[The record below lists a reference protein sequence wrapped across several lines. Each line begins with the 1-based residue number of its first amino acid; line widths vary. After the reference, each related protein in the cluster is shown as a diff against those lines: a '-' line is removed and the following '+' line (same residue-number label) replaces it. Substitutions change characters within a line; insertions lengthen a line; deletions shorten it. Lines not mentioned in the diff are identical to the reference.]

1 MMGRLAGM
9 GVVKEDAMNSLKTAV
24 VVTVL
29 LGVMYGVY
37 TTLTTHPG
45 GPSSEDSNSPW
56 PAVNLSLPGKANGGA
71 ERANPSLKESQ
82 VASWPPTGR
91 SDVATSPASPENP
104 GRLGGSPSDKGNWPN
119 LSNPFAKPSQAGD
132 KPSVPNSVAALDPR
146 VTPASAGQ
154 AQFGAAVPATGVEF
168 ASSAGIRAEFRAMMD
183 SVQRRLDQGQ
193 LAEVLLELSPLYG
206 SADLTPDESRQLT
219 ELLDQ
224 LAGTVIYS
232 RQHLLEPPYV
242 VKRGDTLEQI
252 AAAYE
257 VPWQLLAKI
266 NGIRP
271 SSSLVPGRELKV
283 VRGPFEAVVRLD
295 HFELVLY
302 VGGRY
307 AGRFPI
313 GIGRDQPRLEGTYT
327 VREKLPGKAY
337 RGPEGE
343 FLPGDPRNP
352 LGRLW
357 IGLDGPVGIHGTND
371 PQNLRRVVPVGN
383 ICLGERDIE
392 DLYDILSCGSRVT
405 IRR

>member
-1 MMGRLAGM
+1 
-9 GVVKEDAMNSLKTAV
+9 MNSLKTAV

-37 TTLTTHPG
+37 TTLTTHSG
-45 GPSSEDSNSPW
+45 GPNSERASSPW
-56 PAVNLSLPGKANGGA
+56 PSVNLSLPGRSGKEA
-71 ERANPSLKESQ
+71 EPPGPPRSETP
-82 VASWPPTGR
+82 VASWPPTTRSDSPPPESTVGSGGR
-91 SDVATSPASPENP
+91 SVAANQKAGWPAS
-104 GRLGGSPSDKGNWPN
+104 SD
-119 LSNPFAKPSQAGD
+119 PFAKGGPSASDTRASQS
-132 KPSVPNSVAALDPR
+132 PALDPR
-146 VTPASAGQ
+146 VTQASASHSQ
-154 AQFGAAVPATGVEF
+154 SGAVTPATVLEEASPTGV
-168 ASSAGIRAEFRAMMD
+168 RAEFRAMMEA
-183 SVQRRLDQGQ
+183 VQRRLDEGK

-206 SADLTPDESRQLT
+206 SADLTSEESRRLT

-252 AAAYE
+252 ATAYE

-271 SSSLVPGRELKV
+271 TSSLVPGRELKV
-283 VRGPFEAVVRLD
+283 VRGPFEAVIRLE

-313 GIGRDQPRLEGTYT
+313 GIGPDQPRLEGTYT

-337 RGPEGE
+337 QGPEGE
-343 FLPGDPRNP
+343 FPPGDPRNP

-371 PQNLRRVVPVGN
+371 ARNLRRMAPAGN

>member
-1 MMGRLAGM
+1 
-9 GVVKEDAMNSLKTAV
+9 MNSLKTAV

-37 TTLTTHPG
+37 TTLTTQSG
-45 GPSSEDSNSPW
+45 GSGSDSSGSPW
-56 PAVNLSLPGKANGGA
+56 PSVSLPLSSKPAGG
-71 ERANPSLKESQ
+71 PESSHQ
-82 VASWPPTGR
+82 PLSGTPGSPPTAGKDGVPAGPSPGAAATVPPVAGPQPAWAGL
-91 SDVATSPASPENP
+91 SDPFSKAVSSRPSAPERSPAPA
-104 GRLGGSPSDKGNWPN
+104 
-119 LSNPFAKPSQAGD
+119 F
-132 KPSVPNSVAALDPR
+132 DPR
-146 VTPASAGQ
+146 VTQASAGNNPI
-154 AQFGAAVPATGVEF
+154 GTVSPATGVAP
-168 ASSAGIRAEFRAMMD
+168 ASADGLRAEFQAMMD
-183 SVQRRLDQGQ
+183 SVQRKLDEGK

-206 SADLTPDESRQLT
+206 SADLTGEESRRLT

-232 RQHLLEPPYV
+232 RQHFLEPPYV

-266 NGIRP
+266 NGIGP
-271 SSSLVPGRELKV
+271 TSGLVPGQKLKV
-283 VRGPFEAVVRLD
+283 VRGPFEAVVRLE

-343 FLPGDPRNP
+343 FAPGDPRNP

-371 PQNLRRVVPVGN
+371 PRNLRRMVAAGN

>member
-1 MMGRLAGM
+1 
-9 GVVKEDAMNSLKTAV
+9 MNSLKTAV

-37 TTLTTHPG
+37 TTLTSHPV
-45 GPSSEDSNSPW
+45 GPNSEGSNTPW
-56 PAVNLSLPGKANGGA
+56 PSVNLSMPGK
-71 ERANPSLKESQ
+71 PSSSTDPAHAPAKESLA
-82 VASWPPTGR
+82 ASWPPAGR
-91 SDVATSPASPENP
+91 SQVGAAPTSPPNV
-104 GRLGGSPSDKGNWPN
+104 GGSVSLPSDKRGFPATPD
-119 LSNPFAKPSQAGD
+119 PFSKPSQTAASLPP
-132 KPSVPNSVAALDPR
+132 PSAVASLDPR

-154 AQFGAAVPATGVEF
+154 NQPERAIPATGAEPF
-168 ASSAGIRAEFRAMMD
+168 PSGGIRPEFRAMME

-206 SADLTPDESRQLT
+206 SADLTSEESRVLT

-242 VKRGDTLEQI
+242 VKKGDTLEQI

-283 VRGPFEAVVRLD
+283 VRGPFEAVVRLGQ
-295 HFELVLY
+295 FELVLY
-302 VGGRY
+302 VQGRY

-343 FLPGDPRNP
+343 FAPGDPRNP

-371 PQNLRRVVPVGN
+371 PQNLRRLVPAGN